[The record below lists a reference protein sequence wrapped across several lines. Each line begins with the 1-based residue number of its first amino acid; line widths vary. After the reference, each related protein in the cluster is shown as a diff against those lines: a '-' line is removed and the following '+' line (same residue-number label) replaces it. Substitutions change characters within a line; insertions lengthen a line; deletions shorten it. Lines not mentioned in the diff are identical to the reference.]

1 MEHLLQRIENAPSL
15 DFGDI
20 LSKSFELFKKV
31 WVQAL
36 LTGIV
41 SILVMLPFLLVMYLP
56 FVPYYMEAMQYGGS
70 PDFMEGMP
78 ILVLVGW
85 GAMVLVVSFIL
96 QPFIFSI
103 HGNFLHIC
111 KNADYDGS
119 TEGPGYFYLVKTHFA
134 KLLVLALA
142 TTGIALLAALLCY
155 LPIFY
160 VLVPINLFLP
170 MIVFNEK
177 LSVSE
182 IIKVSFKLGNK
193 FWLMIF
199 GLLIVSGILASIAGF
214 ILCGVGAIVTT
225 FYQKIVVYYIYKDTI
240 GFDETE

>member
-1 MEHLLQRIENAPSL
+1 MEHLLQRIENAQPL

-41 SILVMLPFLLVMYLP
+41 SILIAIPFMLVIYLP
-56 FVPYYMEAMQYGGS
+56 FVPFYLSALQSGGG
-70 PDFMEGMP
+70 PEFMETIP
-78 ILVLVGW
+78 IGIMIGW
-85 GAMVLVVSFIL
+85 GAMIFVISFLI
-96 QPFIFSI
+96 QPFMLSI
-103 HGNFLHIC
+103 QGNFLHVC
-111 KNADYDGS
+111 KNADYEGT
-119 TEGPGYFYLVKTHFA
+119 TEGPGYFYLVKKHFV
-134 KLLVLALA
+134 KLLVLSLA
-142 TTGIALLAALLCY
+142 ISGIALLAVLLCY

-160 VLVPINLFLP
+160 VMVPLQLILP
-170 MIVFNEK
+170 IVVFNEN

-199 GLLIVSGILASIAGF
+199 GLMIVSGLLASITGML
-214 ILCGVGAIVTT
+214 LCGVGAIVTS
-225 FYQKIVVYYIYKDTI
+225 FYTNIVVYYIYKDSI
-240 GFDETE
+240 GFENP